1 MKYIVIKRWHDL
13 QDNNF
18 QYEVGDSYPREGLEP
33 SENRIL
39 ELSSSNNIP
48 GIPLIK
54 PMNIPDSEDSGL
66 KNESVAERENDNLE
80 KVLDEETDGNNTHID
95 DSSSIQKNGRKT
107 KKKVTNT

>member
-33 SENRIL
+33 SRERIL

-54 PMNIPDSEDSGL
+54 LMNIPDSEDSGL
-66 KNESVAERENDNLE
+66 KNESVAELENDNLE
-80 KVLDEETDGNNTHID
+80 NVLDEENDGNNTHD
-95 DSSSIQKNGRKT
+95 DSSLIKNNGRKT

>member
-33 SENRIL
+33 SRERIL

-66 KNESVAERENDNLE
+66 KNESVAELENDNLE
-80 KVLDEETDGNNTHID
+80 NVLDEENDGNNTHD
-95 DSSSIQKNGRKT
+95 DSSLIKNNGRKT

>member
-13 QDNNF
+13 QDNNY
-18 QYEVGDSYPREGLEP
+18 QYEVGDIYPREGLEP

-54 PMNIPDSEDSGL
+54 PMNIPDSEDSIL
-66 KNESVAERENDNLE
+66 KNESDEELENDNLE

-95 DSSSIQKNGRKT
+95 DSSSIQNNSRKT

>member
-33 SENRIL
+33 SRERIL

-54 PMNIPDSEDSGL
+54 LMNIHDSEDSGL
-66 KNESVAERENDNLE
+66 KNESIAERENDNSE
-80 KVLDEETDGNNTHID
+80 NVLDEETVGNNTHD
-95 DSSSIQKNGRKT
+95 DSSSIKNNGRKT

>member
-13 QDNNF
+13 QDNNY
-18 QYEVGDSYPREGLEP
+18 QYEVGDIYPREGLEP

-54 PMNIPDSEDSGL
+54 LMNTSNPEDGVL
-66 KNESVAERENDNLE
+66 KNEFDEELENENLE
-80 KVLDEETDGNNTHID
+80 KSLDEEFDGNDAHVD
-95 DSSSIQKNGRKT
+95 DSSSIQNNSRKT